1 MCWAERKPVREF
13 LLFSALFVLATV
25 AAGLLRLLYGPDRA
39 DRMMSAQLL
48 GTGGMAVLLLLS
60 AAEGMRSAIDVAL
73 TLAVLAAFASTSFVR
88 AATEP
93 DDTMPEDES

>member
-1 MCWAERKPVREF
+1 
-13 LLFSALFVLATV
+13 LLS
-25 AAGLLRLLYGPDRA
+25 GPGSA

-73 TLAVLAAFASTSFVR
+73 TLAVLAAFASIAFVK
-88 AATEP
+88 AATDR
-93 DDTMPEDES
+93 DDTTPEDEA

>member
-1 MCWAERKPVREF
+1 MYSAEQQPVREF

-25 AAGLLRLLYGPDRA
+25 AVGLLRLLYGPGSA

-48 GTGGMAVLLLLS
+48 GTGGMAVLLLLG
-60 AAEGMRSAIDVAL
+60 AAEGMPSALDVAL
-73 TLAVLAAFASTSFVR
+73 MLAVLAAFASTSFAR

-93 DDTMPEDES
+93 DDTTPEDDA